1 MNTSTMCK
9 LCGIWGMTPMD
20 MFVLG
25 VILGRGA
32 GAKDAQITEAIASA
46 VERMKNAL
54 PEGGREVVESAEE
67 EARAHLIQS
76 VPPELRQTL
85 EEGLRAGPTPTMTD
99 RLYIGLDLCDEHR
112 AEFAA
117 SSEKLMH
124 VLAASVITQ

>member
-32 GAKDAQITEAIASA
+32 AVKDAQITEAIASA
-46 VERMKNAL
+46 MERMKDAL

-67 EARAHLIQS
+67 EARAYLIQS
-76 VPPELRQTL
+76 VPPELRHTL
-85 EEGLRAGPTPTMTD
+85 EEGLRAGRTPTMTD
-99 RLYIGLDLCDEHR
+99 RMSVGLDLCDEHR

-124 VLAASVITQ
+124 VLGAAVSHQ